1 MSTSRFQVSKAS
13 EDAIAEVDDPSE
25 PVVSH
30 PPPPEY
36 DVAAR
41 GADDPDGGDPGPE
54 APLVEMGSDDEEPSS
69 SIQTGANDVPV
80 VVVSDDNVKLQV
92 DESQSSHGP
101 VHQSDTHK
109 NLLLYEDDM
118 KHMQPLSTFLR
129 AFKVPGSEDTGQDDK
144 GPKKAKLGTVLGV
157 YLPTIQHIFG
167 VLMFLRLFWIVGTA
181 GVLQAFGLVA
191 ICCLTTFLTS
201 ISMSAIATNGVVE
214 SGGSYFMISRNL
226 GPEFGGAVGILFY
239 LANTFATSMY
249 LIGAVEILLTYM
261 APEMAIGDVS
271 HNEHN
276 LQNNFRLYGTIL
288 LIIVAVIVA
297 VGVKFVQMFAPV
309 SLACVIIS
317 IIAIFVGGFVTSE
330 SRSPSICLLGDR
342 LLAQDSIMK
351 DGVVWCNDNETGPIY
366 DMFCNQA
373 DNDSDSCNYFMENS
387 VRHIPGIPGMASG
400 IIVENADSFYL
411 NEGDN
416 TQGVKGSKD
425 RGEVIQDLTSTF
437 FVLMAIYFPSV
448 TGIMTGSNMS
458 GDLKD
463 AQKSIPSGTIA
474 AQWTTSFVYLS
485 LVVIFGATIERS
497 LLLDK
502 YGESLGGGMVVAKL
516 AWPNEWVLLIGS
528 FTSTFGAGLQCLCSA
543 PRLLQAI
550 AKDNVIPFL
559 GVFSVVT
566 KHGEPWRALIITT
579 CIAEFGILIGALDHV
594 APVVDM
600 FFLMCYGFVN
610 FVCVLQTVLRA
621 PNWRPRFK
629 YYHWTLSLL
638 GAILCFT
645 IMFVTHWYYAIVA
658 IILAAAIYKYVEFRG
673 AKKEWGDGLRGLALS
688 TARYSLLKIEDVEP
702 HTKNWRPQL
711 LVLMK
716 LDQELK
722 PRYRKLINLA
732 GHLKAGRGLCIVASV
747 LKGEYGDMKDKAREA
762 KETMKATM
770 KEEKVK
776 GFNNVMVSKDVTE
789 GLSILIQ
796 TIGLGG
802 MRPNTVLVGWPYGWK
817 ESQDDQTYQV
827 FLDLLENAR
836 HAEMSV
842 LVPKGINEFPDAKDR
857 VSGTIDVW
865 WILHDGGM
873 LVLLPFLLKQHKVWK
888 NCKLRIF
895 AVAQM
900 QDNSIKMKKDLSSFF
915 YHLRIDAKVVV
926 VEMPDSDISA
936 YTYERTIQMHERSEV
951 LRQMKL
957 TKSQISNESD
967 HDNSMQHS
975 RKPSMKK
982 LRRMLS
988 WEREPTKVFE
998 PQVIFESCHPN
1009 DTKSSGQQVTF
1020 VTGADEDESI
1030 ETLNQYTFSSLDG
1043 PIRSRASKN
1052 VQVDPNSIRKM
1063 HTAVKLNQVITEKS
1077 SEAQLVIMNL
1087 PGPPKAKS
1095 GLHNY
1100 IQYLEMLTEGLE
1112 KVLLVRGT
1120 GKEVITIYS

>member
-957 TKSQISNESD
+957 TKSQISNE
-967 HDNSMQHS
+967 
-975 RKPSMKK
+975 
-982 LRRMLS
+982 
-988 WEREPTKVFE
+988 